1 MELLDLYDVNRNKT
15 TLVIKRGE
23 KIPKGYYRLVV
34 HVCIFNHN
42 NELLIQQRSANKK
55 WPNKWDI
62 TAGGCVSSGYD
73 SQSTMSKEL
82 KEELNLE
89 IDFSKI
95 RPVFT
100 FNFDEG
106 FDDFYLIKKDIELKN
121 IVLQQEEVQAVKWAT
136 IDEVLNLINNNQFI
150 TYSEELIRLL
160 FQIKDTLD
168 IYNGY

>member
-15 TLVIKRGE
+15 NLIIKRGD
-23 KIPKGYYRLVV
+23 PVPSGYYRLVV
-34 HVCIFNHN
+34 HVCIFNQR
-42 NELLIQQRSANKK
+42 NEMLIQQRTENKK

-62 TAGGCVSSGYD
+62 TAGGCVSSNYD

-82 KEELNLE
+82 KEELG
-89 IDFSKI
+89 IDFDFSKI

-106 FDDFYLIKKDIELKN
+106 FDDFYLIKQDIKLSSL
-121 IVLQQEEVQAVKWAT
+121 ILQKEEVKDARWAT
-136 IDEVLNLINNNQFI
+136 MDEILELIKNNEFI

-168 IYNGY
+168 IYTE